1 MEYADIRQATEQAK
15 TQQELC
21 KVNEKTEQLFAAGE
35 LRMTDDNWVDYTNL
49 IGELHPKLPAK

>member
-1 MEYADIRQATEQAK
+1 MEYADIKQAVEQAE

-21 KVNEKTEQLFAAGE
+21 KINEKTEQLFAAGE

-49 IGELHPKLPAK
+49 IGDRHPNLPVK